1 VFLFKNRKFPVLVGS
16 GTKQLQADETL
27 EATADC
33 TEAAVEVPT
42 QLVAHVA
49 VPVGENTA
57 VGAAVH
63 ELQNDSRLSRLAVN
77 CLLKA
82 LTQLLP
88 PQLGLFGQYI
98 ARFGNRRDS
107 TYGEVEVGAAVVA
120 AALSITGWGL
130 GFAFPVSLFLNLST
144 SFGL

>member
-1 VFLFKNRKFPVLVGS
+1 MLCLVSNRTIKNTVDVRSVFLLRNLNPPGVLVGS
-16 GTKQLQADETL
+16 GTKQLQAEDTL
-27 EATADC
+27 EATTDC

-42 QLVAHVA
+42 QLAAQVA

-88 PQLGLFGQYI
+88 PQLGLLDQYFTTNEI
-98 ARFGNRRDS
+98 REA
-107 TYGEVEVGAAVVA
+107 
-120 AALSITGWGL
+120 
-130 GFAFPVSLFLNLST
+130 
-144 SFGL
+144 